1 MAENKWR
8 KWDGLGRR
16 REWVDAER
24 DHIYYYREYTAGVGY
39 SYGESNNL
47 ILNFKIGPN
56 PTNHGRLYYRNLA
69 IDTFV
74 RELCLLL
81 KSGVDNTWISWIPSS
96 KSPEDPEYDNR
107 LELTV
112 ERVCRQFT
120 KLQKADVLYT
130 RESRPPL
137 HAGGWRDP
145 DQIIPTLEWYDR
157 VDLSGSSNIIL
168 IDDLLTHGTT
178 FNAVCSVIR
187 DRYPQIVIAGV
198 FWALTV
204 DSDFEGDD
212 EIIEDS

>member
-8 KWDGLGRR
+8 KWDGLGRF
-16 REWVDAER
+16 REWVNAKT

-47 ILNFKIGPN
+47 ILNFKMGPN
-56 PTNHGRLYYRNLA
+56 PQNQNRLYYRNLA
-69 IDTFV
+69 IDNFV

-81 KSGVDNTWISWIPSS
+81 KNAVDDSWISWIPSS

-112 ERVCRQFT
+112 ESACRQFN
-120 KLQKADVLYT
+120 KLQKIGTLYT
-130 RESRPPL
+130 RKSRPPL
-137 HAGGWRDP
+137 HTGGWRDP
-145 DQIIPTLEWYDR
+145 AQIIPTLEWYDQ
-157 VDLSGSSNIIL
+157 VDLSGSSNLIL
-168 IDDLLTHGTT
+168 IDDLLTYGTT

-204 DSDFEGDD
+204 DPEFEDD
-212 EIIEDS
+212 NEITEDS